1 MELLQGIQE
10 RAMYRGRFAQRKIPG
25 AELVRLAEAAGW
37 APSGHNSQAWEFVAV
52 DDDAT
57 IETIA
62 RTAAEHFDAF
72 LATSDALQEWVRR
85 WMAWLRWSDEELL
98 EHGDGIFFPKWN
110 EQAWRELAAES
121 NDARRRE
128 VLVAMFSAHGQ
139 PSKLITTAPC
149 LMFTLVNRDRKVPDY
164 SNDMLALTCA
174 GAAMQNLRLAAL
186 ALGIAVHEQSPLY
199 DLPGTR
205 EATAKLLGIPD
216 NCAIVGGM
224 RLGYPTEPSRTLKTH
239 VRRGAARTFHRNR
252 YRA

>member
-10 RAMYRGRFAQRKIPG
+10 RAMFRGRFSSRKIPE
-25 AELVRLAEAAGW
+25 ADLLRLAEAAGW
-37 APSGHNSQAWEFVAV
+37 APSGHNSQPWEFVAV

-57 IETIA
+57 IDAIA
-62 RTAAEHFDAF
+62 RAAADHFDAF
-72 LATSDALQEWVRR
+72 LATSDALGEFVRR
-85 WMAWLRWSDEELL
+85 FMSWLRWSDHELIAR
-98 EHGDGIFFPKWN
+98 GDGILMRRQS
-110 EQAWRELAAES
+110 EQVWRELAAES
-121 NDARRRE
+121 DDARRRE
-128 VLVAMFSAHGQ
+128 VLLGLFSSRGQ

-149 LMFTLVNRDRKVPDY
+149 LMFTLVDRDRKVPDY

-174 GAAMQNLRLAAL
+174 GSAMQNLRLAAL

-216 NCAIVGGM
+216 NFAIVGGM
-224 RLGYPTEPSRTLKTH
+224 RLGYPDAPSQALSTH
-239 VRRGAARTFHRNR
+239 VRRGAARTLHRNR